1 MSYIR
6 ISSVDSSDSNSTA
19 TTMKGSVAQIGP
31 LSNIR
36 FAVFALG
43 SSAYPNFCA
52 FGRYL
57 DNMLA
62 DLGGERIMKLTTGDE
77 LCGQEQAFNEW
88 SQKLFQEAGEVF
100 CFSDEVNL
108 NEVLQNASLNRA
120 SWSQEDIRLMPVNNR
135 KSNIHKGLI
144 GNTNRKLFKLSLD
157 AADLLY
163 DDTADSRKT
172 IRVTL
177 NVTDVASDF
186 EYLPG
191 DHLGIYPENDESQVS
206 AIINRIH
213 GDHIDVDGHYCL
225 QMRQI
230 RHLGLKEIE
239 DWIPHER
246 FVCITPRQA
255 LLHCIDIMSPP
266 TQQFLALLA
275 DTATDDDEKN
285 EIISLATDGKKY
297 ENWKAYHLPSLVDVL
312 NFFPSLSPSWPF
324 ILTQMPPLQPRYYSI
339 SSSPLFNEHVKSLVY
354 KNNDMN
360 PTATDVDVVHLNGN
374 GSVSSSDNGFDSDN
388 CSLDVD
394 TCHPESRNI
403 LTHQCK
409 GMKDCKCNTCSSHLT
424 TATAGGGSS
433 SSISG
438 NSTCS
443 ASSYSPI
450 QLTVAVVTFRTPS
463 GADRAGVCSQFL
475 YQSGINRPGHCVY
488 SFIRS
493 APNFR
498 MPDKD
503 DLPIIMVGPGTGI
516 APFRSFWLHRFANHT
531 IQPHKKFG
539 PMSLFFGCRTPQV
552 QLYRD
557 EVELMKENGV
567 LTHLAVAYSRHPSQP
582 KVSTSSSL
590 HLSHPLSLSSMRVC
604 VNQLISLTFS
614 FSCTFTEIRA
624 RLPRAKLENRLQSSH
639 RTQRPLLCVR

>member
-6 ISSVDSSDSNSTA
+6 ISSVDSSDSSSTV

-108 NEVLQNASLNRA
+108 NEVLQTASLNRA
-120 SWSQEDIRLMPVNNR
+120 SWSQEDIRLVPVNNT
-135 KSNIHKGLI
+135 KSSNIHKGLI

-157 AADLLY
+157 ASDLLY
-163 DDTADSRKT
+163 DDTADTRKT

-177 NVTDVASDF
+177 NLTDVASDF

-191 DHLGIYPENDESQVS
+191 DHLGIYPENDESQVN
-206 AIINRIH
+206 AIINRIKS
-213 GDHIDVDGHYCL
+213 DHIDVDGHYCL
-225 QMRQI
+225 QIRQV

-255 LLHCIDIMSPP
+255 LVHCIDIMSPP
-266 TQQFLALLA
+266 TQQILALLA
-275 DTATDDDEKN
+275 DTATDDEEKN
-285 EIISLATDGKKY
+285 NIASLATDGKKY
-297 ENWKAYHLPSLVDVL
+297 ENWKAYHLPSLLDVL
-312 NFFPSLSPSWPF
+312 NFFPSLAPSWPF

-354 KNNDMN
+354 KSNKSAAD
-360 PTATDVDVVHLNGN
+360 PIDETTSTDDVAHFNGNGNGN

-388 CSLDVD
+388 CSLDVLD
-394 TCHPESRNI
+394 TCHPVSHNI
-403 LTHQCK
+403 LTRDCHCYQECQC
-409 GMKDCKCNTCSSHLT
+409 
-424 TATAGGGSS
+424 ASS
-433 SSISG
+433 SSTGAAAATTTS
-438 NSTCS
+438 SYS
-443 ASSYSPI
+443 SSSYSPI

-463 GADRAGVCSQFL
+463 GAHRAGVCSQFL
-475 YQSGINRPGHCVY
+475 YKSGINRPGHCVY

-531 IQPHKKFG
+531 IQSHKKFG

-557 EVELMKENGV
+557 EVELMKEKGV

-582 KVSTSSSL
+582 KVSTSPSPS
-590 HLSHPLSLSSMRVC
+590 LSLS
-604 VNQLISLTFS
+604 ISL
-614 FSCTFTEIRA
+614 SCA
-624 RLPRAKLENRLQSSH
+624 
-639 RTQRPLLCVR
+639 CV